1 MALYALYTSNPIIS
15 GRDVSHLEGNTE
27 VIPGCREQFM
37 NTIRIFTLL
46 IVSASRDHL
55 SKLKNGPSG

>member
-15 GRDVSHLEGNTE
+15 GRDVSHLEENTE
-27 VIPGCREQFM
+27 VIPGCHEQFM

-46 IVSASRDHL
+46 RVSYES
-55 SKLKNGPSG
+55 